1 MPFRTTPRPPSRLRT
16 AVAGGLLSG
25 LLALGAA
32 SPAVAAGDPGGQGGS
47 GAAQEQSTPQ
57 VGTKAQVVARSGL
70 LLRDAPTRG
79 SAVIRHEPYGAI
91 VHIYCRTEGDT
102 VDRDNKWYLLTDGTW
117 AWGSARYIKTIGAA
131 PRWC

>member
-1 MPFRTTPRPPSRLRT
+1 MPFRTTPLPPSRLR
-16 AVAGGLLSG
+16 AVVAGGLLSG
-25 LLALGAA
+25 LLALGTA
-32 SPAVAAGDPGGQGGS
+32 STAVAVADPGDQGGS
-47 GAAQEQSTPQ
+47 TTTQQSAPQ
-57 VGTKAQVVARSGL
+57 VAAKGQVVARSGL

-117 AWGSARYIKTIGAA
+117 AWGSARYVKTIGAA